1 MEWHDSLPWLITGL
15 VGQGAFFARFL
26 VQWVASERAGRS
38 YIPMS
43 FWYLSLVG
51 SLILLV
57 YAIHRGEPVFLLGQ
71 LPNAFVYVRNIML
84 IKRSGLDGSPSA
96 APAGASRPA
105 GPAAG

>member
-1 MEWHDSLPWLITGL
+1 MQWHDSLPWLAIGL
-15 VGQGAFFARFL
+15 VGQAAFFARFL

-51 SLILLV
+51 SLVLLV
-57 YAIHRGEPVFLLGQ
+57 YAIHRAEPVFLLGQ

-84 IKRSGLDGSPSA
+84 LKRTGLEGSPSA
-96 APAGASRPA
+96 APAGAAGPA

>member
-1 MEWHDSLPWLITGL
+1 MNWHDSLFWLAVGL
-15 VGQGAFFARFL
+15 LGQGAFFARFL
-26 VQWVASERAGRS
+26 VQWLASERAGQS

-57 YAIHRGEPVFLLGQ
+57 YAIHRAEPVFLLGQ

-84 IKRSGLDGSPSA
+84 VKKSGLDGSPSGA
-96 APAGASRPA
+96 PLPGHSPAGSPGR
-105 GPAAG
+105 